1 VSVAQRRRS
10 ATQKDRRLGQRL
22 PGDIAPGRK
31 AIRQRGWLVRRAL
44 LATDII
50 GLSLAYMISRVSLPA
65 AGSGT
70 TAELWKAVVFVATLP
85 AWVILAKLL
94 GLYDSDEERTDHTT
108 AEDIAGVFHLVTT
121 GAWII
126 VLTRWVTP
134 LQGLELKRVLVFWTA
149 AFTLILVLRAAAR
162 TTCRRSKSY
171 LQNTVIVG
179 AGDIGQLV
187 ARKILRHPEYGL
199 NLVGL
204 VDDPP
209 KERRPDLGDLTLL
222 GGYDE
227 LEEVARRHEVGRVI
241 FAFVPGQ
248 GDETVRLARRLRDLG
263 VQIDVVPR
271 LFELVGP
278 RASIHSVEGLPLLGL
293 PPARLS
299 RSSRLLKRAADIVMA
314 SFVLVVTAPVFAYIA
329 LRIKLDSPGPIF
341 FRQTRLGYGM
351 REFTLLKFRTM
362 YVDADDSAHRDYIRE
377 SMNRNIR
384 AESNGLFKL
393 DREGAVT
400 RVGAWLRKTSL
411 DELPQVI
418 NVIRGDMSLVGPR
431 PCIPYETEH
440 FEPHHFDRFLVPA
453 GVTGLW
459 QVTARAH
466 STFAEALDMDV
477 AYAHGYSLGL
487 DLRLLLRTPV
497 RVLTG
502 STR

>member
-1 VSVAQRRRS
+1 MS
-10 ATQKDRRLGQRL
+10 ATQE
-22 PGDIAPGRK
+22 DIALARPLGGHTCAQPAVSGR
-31 AIRQRGWLVRRAL
+31 RRRGWLVRRAL
-44 LATDII
+44 LAADVV
-50 GLSLAYMISRVSLPA
+50 GLSLAYTISRVAMPV
-65 AGSGT
+65 AGSGGAT
-70 TAELWKAVVFVATLP
+70 ELWKAVVFVATLP
-85 AWVILAKLL
+85 AWIVLAKLL

-108 AEDIAGVFHLVTT
+108 VDDLFRVFHLVTT

-126 VLTRWVTP
+126 VLARWLTP
-134 LQGLELKRVLVFWTA
+134 LQGLELTRVLVFWSA
-149 AFTLILVLRAAAR
+149 AFSLVLVFRAVAR
-162 TTCRRSKSY
+162 ASCRRSASY
-171 LQNTVIVG
+171 VQNALIVG

-187 ARKILRHPEYGL
+187 ARKIVRHPEYGL

-204 VDDPP
+204 VDDTP
-209 KERRPDLGDLTLL
+209 KERRPDVGDLTPL
-222 GGYDE
+222 GGCDE
-227 LEEVARRHEVGRVI
+227 LDAIVREYGVERVI
-241 FAFVPGQ
+241 FAFTPGQ
-248 GDETVRLARRLRDLG
+248 GDETVRLARTLRDLG

-278 RASIHSVEGLPLLGL
+278 RASI
-293 PPARLS
+293 
-299 RSSRLLKRAADIVMA
+299 AADLVVA
-314 SFVLVVTAPVFAYIA
+314 SFALVVTAPVFAYIA
-329 LRIKLDSPGPIF
+329 LRIKLDSHGPIF

-377 SMNRNIR
+377 SMNRNIQT
-384 AESNGLFKL
+384 ESNGLFKL
-393 DREGAVT
+393 DREDAVT

-477 AYAHGYSLGL
+477 AYAHGHSLGL

>member
-1 VSVAQRRRS
+1 MS
-10 ATQKDRRLGQRL
+10 ATQEDMAFAQPLGGHTCAPSAVSGRRH
-22 PGDIAPGRK
+22 
-31 AIRQRGWLVRRAL
+31 RGWLVRRAL
-44 LATDII
+44 LAADVV
-50 GLSLAYMISRVSLPA
+50 GLSLAYTISRVAMPVT
-65 AGSGT
+65 GSGGAT
-70 TAELWKAVVFVATLP
+70 EFWKAAVFVATLP
-85 AWVILAKLL
+85 AWIVLAKLL

-108 AEDIAGVFHLVTT
+108 VDDLFRVFHLVTT

-126 VLTRWVTP
+126 VLARWLTP
-134 LQGLELKRVLVFWTA
+134 LQGLELTRVLVFWSA
-149 AFTLILVLRAAAR
+149 AFSLVLVFRAVAR
-162 TTCRRSKSY
+162 ASCRRSASY
-171 LQNTVIVG
+171 VQNALIVG

-187 ARKILRHPEYGL
+187 ARKIVRHPEYGL

-204 VDDPP
+204 VDDTP
-209 KERRPDLGDLTLL
+209 KERRPDVGDLTPL
-222 GGYDE
+222 GGCDE
-227 LEEVARRHEVGRVI
+227 LEAIVREYGVERVI
-241 FAFVPGQ
+241 FAFTPGQ

-377 SMNRNIR
+377 SMNRNSQE
-384 AESNGLFKL
+384 ESNGLFKL

-477 AYAHGYSLGL
+477 AYAHGHSLGL